1 VAQALWADEAVEPG
15 AVLDAVVTVV
25 DALHFRRQLEEPSGA
40 EAALQVAHA
49 DVVLLN
55 KTDLVS
61 PAELDAVE
69 EAVRGINATA
79 EVLRTQRSAVDL
91 ARILGL
97 GTLAKGGQGRR
108 SAEACLLPAAPG
120 ASARTQEAPALAF
133 AKGAQQLLSPVHDAC
148 ISTVFLAAG
157 GLLDEERFRCWLV
170 RPHARSSTST
180 PLSSL

>member
-1 VAQALWADEAVEPG
+1 MAQALWADEAVEPG
-15 AVLDAVVTVV
+15 AALDAVVTVV

-91 ARILGL
+91 SRILGL

-108 SAEACLLPAAPG
+108 SAEACLLPAARAG
-120 ASARTQEAPALAF
+120 SSRQPAQAVAF
-133 AKGAQQLLSPVHDAC
+133 ARGAQQLLSPVHDAR
-148 ISTVFLAAG
+148 ISTVFLATG
-157 GLLDEERFRCWLV
+157 GVLDEERFRSWVV
-170 RPHARSSTST
+170 RPWAM
-180 PLSSL
+180 L